1 MHLLTEKTVHIHQ
14 NTLDVFAYVSNLEN
28 FEEWF
33 PGVISIE
40 SSNALEHGH
49 IGKQYRETVLIP
61 LRGTRQITLE
71 VREVREGHFLA
82 TESRFPPLMPR
93 MEMELRETGEGSC
106 ELTWRM
112 FSRTNNGIL
121 KYTLI
126 PLAKRIIRRRAVLG
140 VAALK
145 VRMENR

>member
-1 MHLLTEKTVHIHQ
+1 MHLLAEKSVHILR
-14 NTLDVFAYVSNLEN
+14 NKLDVFAYLSNLEN
-28 FEEWF
+28 FGQWF
-33 PGVISIE
+33 PGVISIK
-40 SSNALEHGH
+40 SANALEHGH

-61 LRGTRQITLE
+61 LRGARQITLE
-71 VREVREGHFLA
+71 VREVREGLFLA

-112 FSRTNNGIL
+112 FSRTNSAIL

-126 PLAKRIIRRRAVLG
+126 PLARQIMGRRAVLG

-145 VRMENR
+145 ARMEIR